1 MRIAEEDGDLKI
13 EGPGADRTTIAYPSQ
28 EGGRLVYGFA
38 HRKPLLAI
46 RSPTVTAV
54 PQEETCSRVRVN

>member
-38 HRKPLLAI
+38 PEAMVSNPK
-46 RSPTVTAV
+46 PTVTAV